1 MDRLAAAAAMCLL
14 CLSVLATTL
23 VPAFAQ
29 LPGLGTTTTT
39 AETTGES
46 GYQSLIDQAVR
57 DGSTVIVISP
67 DQPAGGDASDSAMAM
82 PDTRFL
88 EARWKFRALIASLP
102 ELLGQSID
110 HLNGIGPNGSYG
122 WLLQALLVAAFG
134 IFVSHFTN
142 RYIRS
147 WMRRHFAPSF
157 VENPK
162 SQGQKISY
170 LMLRAGLVIFGNVL
184 FFAVAMIVAIILD
197 NEFEPTRATIF
208 AIISSFVIYRMIR
221 YGFLLNLFAPDLPR
235 HRLITLP
242 DEEARPLYNSWWMV
256 TFVSV
261 LLFGIAG
268 WARALDVPKDA
279 QEVLLI
285 IAILLCGWLI
295 TALTI
300 VHRKAFGHILA
311 GNATDS
317 TTVERRRILTILAVP
332 ASIVYLVFASI
343 LSIYRIVLDIPGGF
357 LAIMAPIIIV
367 MFAVAAYGITFVL
380 IDWFYTRRQ
389 RYFEQKRAEALERNR
404 REQEAYDAAME
415 EFIKSDLGENE
426 EMRISP
432 PRPNQER
439 LFEYQPL
446 FREFFE
452 RSAVGIIA
460 ALSLGE
466 FSRLLGVDI
475 GREGGHW
482 LAIIIDVALVAYI
495 AYQLLLVVN
504 RFIDVKIEEEGGTP
518 AGEDPQP
525 GEGEGGVGQSRLAT
539 LLPIARNVL
548 FSIVVM
554 IAAAIGLASMG
565 VDVAPLFAGA
575 GVVGIAIGFGAQT
588 LIRDIFSGAFFL
600 MDDAF
605 RKGEYVALDNV
616 KGVVEKI
623 SIRSFQLRHHLG
635 ALHTVPF
642 GEIKSLTNF
651 SRDWVMMKLPI
662 RLTYDTDVDRVRK
675 LVKKLGQELLEHPDI
690 GDSFLQPLKSQGV
703 YKMEDSAMIIRVKFM
718 TRPGEQFIARK
729 VIYEK
734 IRQLFEKEG
743 IRFAHKEVTVRL
755 PDDKKASDLT
765 EEERSAVAAAARRAV
780 DDEEAAQAATQ
791 PAAE

>member
-1 MDRLAAAAAMCLL
+1 
-14 CLSVLATTL
+14 
-23 VPAFAQ
+23 
-29 LPGLGTTTTT
+29 
-39 AETTGES
+39 
-46 GYQSLIDQAVR
+46 
-57 DGSTVIVISP
+57 
-67 DQPAGGDASDSAMAM
+67 
-82 PDTRFL
+82 
-88 EARWKFRALIASLP
+88 
-102 ELLGQSID
+102 
-110 HLNGIGPNGSYG
+110 
-122 WLLQALLVAAFG
+122 
-134 IFVSHFTN
+134 
-142 RYIRS
+142 
-147 WMRRHFAPSF
+147 
-157 VENPK
+157 
-162 SQGQKISY
+162 
-170 LMLRAGLVIFGNVL
+170 
-184 FFAVAMIVAIILD
+184 
-197 NEFEPTRATIF
+197 
-208 AIISSFVIYRMIR
+208 
-221 YGFLLNLFAPDLPR
+221 
-235 HRLITLP
+235 
-242 DEEARPLYNSWWMV
+242 MV

-268 WARALDVPKDA
+268 WARAIDIPRDA
-279 QEVLLI
+279 QQVLLI
-285 IAILLCGWLI
+285 VAILLCGWLI

-311 GNATDS
+311 GNATDT
-317 TTVERRRILTILAVP
+317 TTVERRRVLTILAVP
-332 ASIVYLVFASI
+332 ASILYLIFASI
-343 LSIYRIVLDIPGGF
+343 LSIYRIVLEIPGGF

-380 IDWFYTRRQ
+380 IDWFYTRQHRFYEKKH
-389 RYFEQKRAEALERNR
+389 REALEKNK
-404 REQEAYDAAME
+404 REQEAYEAAME

-426 EMRISP
+426 EMRVSP
-432 PRPNQER
+432 PRPNMER
-439 LFEYQPL
+439 LFEYKPL

-452 RSAVGIIA
+452 RSAVGIIMA
-460 ALSLGE
+460 FSIGE
-466 FSRLLGVDI
+466 FARLLGVDI

-482 LAIIIDVALVAYI
+482 LAIVIDVALVAYI
-495 AYQLLLVVN
+495 AYQLLRVVN
-504 RFIDVKIEEEGGTP
+504 RFIDVKIEEEGGAP
-518 AGEDPQP
+518 PGEEPQP

-548 FSIVVM
+548 ISVVVM
-554 IAAAIGLASMG
+554 IAGAIGLASMG

-605 RKGEYVALDNV
+605 RKGEYVALEDV

-675 LVKKLGQELLEHPDI
+675 LIKKLGQELMEHPDI
-690 GDSFLQPLKSQGV
+690 GESFLQPLKSQGV

-718 TRPGEQFIARK
+718 TRPGEQFVARK

-734 IRQLFEKEG
+734 IRQLFEREG
-743 IRFAHKEVTVRL
+743 IPFAHKEVTVRL
-755 PDDKKASDLT
+755 PDGKNAAELNDEEKK
-765 EEERSAVAAAARRAV
+765 AVAAAARRAL
-780 DDEEAAQAATQ
+780 DDEAQAAAQ